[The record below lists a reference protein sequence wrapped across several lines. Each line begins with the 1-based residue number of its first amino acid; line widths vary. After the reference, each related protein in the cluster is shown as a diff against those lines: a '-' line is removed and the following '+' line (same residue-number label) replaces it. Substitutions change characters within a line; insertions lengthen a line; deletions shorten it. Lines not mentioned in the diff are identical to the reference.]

1 MDFLNGI
8 GETVSSLGE
17 TLIELLPK
25 SPFYYIDANP
35 EVKQVLRYLNWFFPI
50 DLMIP
55 ILEFWLLAIVG
66 YYIFQVIL
74 RWVKI
79 IE

>member
-1 MDFLNGI
+1 MEFLESV
-8 GETVSSLGE
+8 GETLSSLGDK
-17 TLIELLPK
+17 LIEILPK
-25 SPFYYIDANP
+25 SPFYYIDAKP

-55 ILEFWLLAIVG
+55 ILEGWLLVIAG
-66 YYIFQVIL
+66 YYIFQAIL

>member
-1 MDFLNGI
+1 MDFLKSI
-8 GETVSSLGE
+8 EETISSLGE
-17 TLIELLPK
+17 KLIGILPK

-35 EVKQVLRYLNWFFPI
+35 EVKHVLRYLNWFFPI

-55 ILEFWLLAIVG
+55 ILEGWLLVIVG
-66 YYIFQVIL
+66 YYIIQALL
-74 RWVKI
+74 RWAKI